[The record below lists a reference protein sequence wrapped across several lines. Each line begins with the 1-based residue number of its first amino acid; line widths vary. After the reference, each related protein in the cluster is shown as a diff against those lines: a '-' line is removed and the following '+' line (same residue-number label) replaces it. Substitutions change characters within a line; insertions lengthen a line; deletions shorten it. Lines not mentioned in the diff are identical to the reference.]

1 MSYDN
6 SKPWIKITI
15 PIIILLIGVL
25 IGVLI
30 GYFIFNVKIEPN
42 PTIEY
47 LEEDNKRITSRYD
60 SILKLNKQKDSISEA
75 KIIEEELII
84 KEINENVNKN
94 RNNPSQFLYDS
105 LVRTNAEKSRR
116 LYPR

>member
-6 SKPWIKITI
+6 AKTWIKIAIPTTI
-15 PIIILLIGVL
+15 LL

-30 GYFIFNVKIEPN
+30 GYFIFNVKLDPN
-42 PTIEY
+42 PTIKY
-47 LEEDNKRITSRYD
+47 LEEDNQRIIISYD
-60 SILKLNKQKDSISEA
+60 SIVKLHKKKDSISEA
-75 KIIEEELII
+75 KIIEQELII

-94 RNNPSQFLYDS
+94 RNNPSQLLYDS
-105 LVRTNAEKSRR
+105 LVRTNAEKSRQ